1 MRLDV
6 YVPVL
11 AALLFGG
18 AIRPLSRLWTPRAG
32 ARLLVCA
39 GLVSAGCWVWALG
52 LLGWT
57 LLGQVPTVA
66 RYGQWSVSVLHR
78 VDPVSPAVA
87 YTAIAILLAL
97 TVLVAVTTVRR
108 TRALLRSCSLAR
120 SLAPAAH
127 GDLIVVPDDAVD
139 AFALPAFAVPAF
151 VRRVLVS
158 SGRPRLAGPRVPD
171 LDVRRPLQHPSGGGA
186 GGGHVVVTSGMLRAL
201 DVGERRALFAH
212 ERAHLRGHDHWWL
225 LAAQLSAAV
234 NPLLSR
240 LPTTVDYLLERAADE
255 YAADVVADRSLAA
268 RALARA
274 GLAVLRQSP
283 TGTTAG
289 GRGLALGYGTTAV
302 RARVAALLD
311 PPPRFRR
318 SAVFFLVVA
327 AAVVLGCAVDAGHD
341 VERLFEIAMLG
352 PR

>member
-201 DVGERRALFAH
+201 DVGERRALSEGMRRALSQAEADTAGNAGMVLNVCFNYGGRWDIAQAAARLAERGAPITESALASAMALAH
-212 ERAHLRGHDHWWL
+212 VPDPDLLIRTGGEQRISNFLLWQCAYSELYFTDCLWPDFDDAAL
-225 LAAQLSAAV
+225 DEALAAFAG
-234 NPLLSR
+234 R
-240 LPTTVDYLLERAADE
+240 ERRFGRTSE
-255 YAADVVADRSLAA
+255 Q
-268 RALARA
+268 LAR
-274 GLAVLRQSP
+274 
-283 TGTTAG
+283 T
-289 GRGLALGYGTTAV
+289 
-302 RARVAALLD
+302 
-311 PPPRFRR
+311 
-318 SAVFFLVVA
+318 A
-327 AAVVLGCAVDAGHD
+327 AAG
-341 VERLFEIAMLG
+341 
-352 PR
+352 